1 MSTARHVP
9 RVVSRDTKLTAAF
22 VVLATALWLVAQQ
35 FTTDSWVLWAVLV
48 GVGVVVPTVLTEMSD

>member
-1 MSTARHVP
+1 M
-9 RVVSRDTKLTAAF
+9 VSRDTKLTAAF

-48 GVGVVVPTVLTEMSD
+48 GVGVVVPTVLNEVSD